1 MQFQKLGTLAERSRQ
16 AAGHTRH
23 TTSPLMQR
31 NTVHGGRR
39 WATNGDRMTD
49 SIARLNPPT
58 LPDAGRVGYSQISI
72 VKPGRMAYISGQV
85 AWQPNGDAVPD
96 SLSEQMR
103 LVSAN
108 AKAALSA
115 IGAAAQ
121 DIVMARIYVVNLTSE
136 RLEEVMPPFLAT
148 FDGAQPCVTG
158 VGVQAL
164 AGPDLQVEMELVVRL
179 PD

>member
-1 MQFQKLGTLAERSRQ
+1 MK
-16 AAGHTRH
+16 
-23 TTSPLMQR
+23 
-31 NTVHGGRR
+31 
-39 WATNGDRMTD
+39 D
-49 SIARLNPPT
+49 SITRLNPST
-58 LPDAGRVGYSQISI
+58 LPDASKEGYSQISI

-85 AWQPNGDAVPD
+85 AWRPNGEAVPD

-115 IGAAAQ
+115 IGAVAR
-121 DIVMARIYVVNLTSE
+121 DIVIARIYVVNLTPE
-136 RLEEVMPPFLAT
+136 RLEEIMPPFLAT
-148 FDGAQPCVTG
+148 FEGAQPCVTG

-164 AGPDLQVEMELVVRL
+164 AGPELQVEMELVVRL

>member
-1 MQFQKLGTLAERSRQ
+1 
-16 AAGHTRH
+16 
-23 TTSPLMQR
+23 
-31 NTVHGGRR
+31 
-39 WATNGDRMTD
+39 MTD
-49 SIARLNPPT
+49 SIVRMNPST
-58 LPDAGRVGYSQISI
+58 LPDAGKVGYSQISI
-72 VKPGRMAYISGQV
+72 VEPGRMAYISGQV
-85 AWQPNGDAVPD
+85 AWRPNGEPVPD
-96 SLSEQMR
+96 NLSGQMK

-115 IGAAAQ
+115 IGATAS
-121 DIVMARIYVVNLTSE
+121 DIVMARIYVVNLTPE

-148 FDGAQPCVTG
+148 FEGARPCVTG

>member
-1 MQFQKLGTLAERSRQ
+1 
-16 AAGHTRH
+16 
-23 TTSPLMQR
+23 
-31 NTVHGGRR
+31 
-39 WATNGDRMTD
+39 MTD
-49 SIARLNPPT
+49 SLARLNPST
-58 LPDAGRVGYSQISI
+58 LPNASEMGYSQITI

-85 AWQPNGDAVPD
+85 AWRPDGGAVPG
-96 SLSEQMR
+96 SLSEQMK

-115 IGAAAQ
+115 IGASAQ
-121 DIVMARIYVVNLTSE
+121 DIVIARIYVVNLTSE

-164 AGPDLQVEMELVVRL
+164 ASPDLQVEMELVVRL